1 MGSRGPSRSL
11 LVAAVAIIAA
21 STVRT
26 GAVDVR
32 PGVAALLGQV
42 GERVAAYYQHAQR
55 LICVE
60 RSTVVPIRT
69 DWSLDGFGRTV
80 ESELRLEVDAM
91 DGVAPAEPRVTRRIR
106 SINGREPR
114 ERDLVDRSGCTDPT
128 PLSPEPLA
136 FLLPG
141 RRDEFRFTAVRQ
153 GRERDRAA
161 LVIDFAS
168 PRRSGQPVLV
178 EDEYGHDDCFDWKG
192 PVAITGRV
200 WVDAETYDVLRV
212 ERHIAGPTD
221 IRVPY
226 RLQVRY
232 GFTASWLTIDRD
244 DETIRY
250 KHVEFTDPAEALLL
264 PESIDSIT
272 VLRSGLQSVRRS
284 QVFSDYRRFLT
295 AGRVKGH

>member
-1 MGSRGPSRSL
+1 MRSRGPSRSL
-11 LVAAVAIIAA
+11 LVTAMVIIAA

-26 GAVDVR
+26 GAVDDRFDV
-32 PGVAALLGQV
+32 GALLAQV

-69 DWSLDGFGRTV
+69 DWSVDGFGRTV
-80 ESELRLEVDAM
+80 ESELRLEVDAI
-91 DGVAPAEPRVTRRIR
+91 DGAALTEPRVTRRIR

-114 ERDLVDRSGCTDPT
+114 ERDRVDRSGCTDPT

-141 RRDEFRFTAVRQ
+141 RRDEYRFTAVRE

-168 PRRSGQPVLV
+168 PRRPGQPVLV
-178 EDEYGHDDCFDWKG
+178 EDEHGHDDCFDWKG
-192 PVAITGRV
+192 PIAITGRV
-200 WVDAETYDVLRV
+200 WVDAATYDVLRV

-221 IRVPY
+221 VRVPY
-226 RLQVRY
+226 KLQVRY
-232 GFTASWLTIDRD
+232 GFTASWVTIDRD

-250 KHVEFTDPAEALLL
+250 KNVEFTDPAEALFL

-295 AGRVKGH
+295 AGRIKGH